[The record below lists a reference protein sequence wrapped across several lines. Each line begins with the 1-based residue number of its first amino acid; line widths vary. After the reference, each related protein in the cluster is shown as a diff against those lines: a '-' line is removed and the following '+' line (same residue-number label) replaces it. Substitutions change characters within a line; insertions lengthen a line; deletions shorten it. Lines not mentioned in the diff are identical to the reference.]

1 MKSGFFIWMLIFYLL
16 GNIYIFWRIW
26 QMLPFHNL
34 TSKIVYIFCALL
46 LCSSLFMG
54 MFLSAR
60 NVLPMSLNSAL
71 YQIGSTWIII
81 FLYLLMFILLRDII
95 LIFIPRYIRNNGN
108 FHAIT
113 GFISLGFALL
123 LLIYG
128 HINYLHKK
136 HIEINI
142 SSEKL
147 TTEKLKI
154 VAISDL
160 HLGYNIGNNELAKW
174 IKIINNQNPDI
185 ILIAG
190 DIIDNNVEILE
201 KRNTSDILRQLHS
214 KYGVYACF
222 GNHDYFGGDLRR
234 NEKFITDSDI
244 TLLADTTMQ
253 VAGISITGRADRSD
267 RRRKPLKEL
276 VATSDTSKFS
286 ILLDHQPYNLNQAVE
301 NGIDLQISGHTHRGQ
316 IFPIN
321 LLTDRM
327 YELSHGYMQR
337 HSTHFYVSSGIG
349 IWGGKFRIGSQSE
362 YIVINLNHPN

>member
-1 MKSGFFIWMLIFYLL
+1 
-16 GNIYIFWRIW
+16 
-26 QMLPFHNL
+26 
-34 TSKIVYIFCALL
+34 
-46 LCSSLFMG
+46 
-54 MFLSAR
+54 
-60 NVLPMSLNSAL
+60 
-71 YQIGSTWIII
+71 
-81 FLYLLMFILLRDII
+81 
-95 LIFIPRYIRNNGN
+95 
-108 FHAIT
+108 
-113 GFISLGFALL
+113 
-123 LLIYG
+123 
-128 HINYLHKK
+128 LHKK